1 MAIKVNLLPR
11 EDRPRRA
18 RFPAALA
25 RPSIG
30 RANYVVPA
38 AAAVF
43 LIAALGVG
51 VAFYRSMSE
60 RGALRK
66 EVANLRVEDAQ
77 LKSRLTELELVRSA
91 KREIERRIEILGKVA
106 KSQKV
111 PLAMMTGVMTAV
123 PQGVWLTSFEMKP
136 QEVQVQVE
144 AKRPPIASSPTVQA
158 LEEKKQ
164 EAAGARPGAREVKT
178 VSELRGFAVT
188 LKGLA
193 FNNQQVADL
202 MDNLRKAGF
211 SDVDFIVTQATN
223 VEQVRVTSF
232 ELSATVKL

>member
-60 RGALRK
+60 RGALRR

-111 PLAMMTGVMTAV
+111 PLVMMTGVMTAV

>member
-43 LIAALGVG
+43 LVAALGVG

-60 RGALRK
+60 RGALRR

-178 VSELRGFAVT
+178 VSELRGFAVS

>member
-18 RFPAALA
+18 RFAEALA

-30 RANYVVPA
+30 RASYIVPA

-51 VAFYRSMSE
+51 IAFYRSLSE

-178 VSELRGFAVT
+178 VSELRGFAVS

-223 VEQVRVTSF
+223 VEQVRVMSF

>member
-51 VAFYRSMSE
+51 VAFYRSLSE

>member
-30 RANYVVPA
+30 RASYVVPA

-51 VAFYRSMSE
+51 VAFYRSLSE

>member
-51 VAFYRSMSE
+51 VAFYRSLSE

-178 VSELRGFAVT
+178 VSELRGFAVS

>member
-60 RGALRK
+60 RGALRR

-178 VSELRGFAVT
+178 VSELRGFAVS